1 MGAYLDNPIT
11 DKQSESDSCKTASWG
26 AVGM

>member
-11 DKQSESDSCKTASWG
+11 DKNP
-26 AVGM
+26 